1 MRGVKPAG
9 GATVVDKR
17 ELENIIEAVLKEVF
31 GAAQIGDVLVVR
43 TLDADG
49 DDILRVYVTST
60 EPKSNSTLRL
70 RSGVVRHMRPRLVD
84 ELEVDAFP
92 IISVSTVLNA
102 DLKTVKN
109 AVG

>member
-49 DDILRVYVTST
+49 DDILRVYVTFNGT
-60 EPKSNSTLRL
+60 EEQFNAKTA
-70 RSGVVRHMRPRLVD
+70 SGVVRHMRPRLVD

-92 IISVSTVLNA
+92 IISYLSNA
-102 DLKTVKN
+102 DMKTVKN